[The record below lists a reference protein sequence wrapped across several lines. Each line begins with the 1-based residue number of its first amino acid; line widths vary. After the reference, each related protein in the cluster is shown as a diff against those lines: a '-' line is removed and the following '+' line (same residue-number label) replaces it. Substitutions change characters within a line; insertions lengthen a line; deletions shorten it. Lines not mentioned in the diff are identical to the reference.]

1 MPSKRSKS
9 KERERKR
16 LQRANMTDDKK
27 KEENEK
33 KRKRMKSLRDE
44 RSLEEWK
51 EDCKAD
57 NERKRKEAESLDS
70 VEKEFRNIHS
80 KHRKR
85 SLRKQRTG
93 KEKLQQNLKAKRG
106 MRLLREQGRLQ
117 EYKKRTEPNQN
128 EMDDWASF
136 RKKGKKYSEKLE
148 ILKPD
153 IVAKLNEEFRKEEE
167 RKREMEEKRKKQ
179 IDEDGGEWIYN
190 PEYDDYHWEGEG
202 APIVH
207 NDPEFEPLTA
217 EELTDIRRKEEEML
231 QAEMEN
237 DRKLAKERRRQKQ
250 DQLKAAMKIPV
261 PKLPEKEM
269 CEYEKLRERNISERK
284 KAMIEAGFF
293 EDLNSYKQRIGMI
306 TTDIS

>member
-1 MPSKRSKS
+1 
-9 KERERKR
+9 
-16 LQRANMTDDKK
+16 
-27 KEENEK
+27 
-33 KRKRMKSLRDE
+33 MKSLRTQRSLAEKESMERSEISENVRASDRIRKKEKRDE

-57 NERKRKEAESLDS
+57 NERKRKEAKNTDS
-70 VEKEFRNIHS
+70 VEREFRKIEL

-85 SLRKQRTG
+85 SLRKLRTG
-93 KEKLQQNLKAKRG
+93 KEKLLQNLKAKRG
-106 MRLLREQGRLQ
+106 MRLLHKEGRLQ
-117 EYKKRTEPNQN
+117 DYKERIDPNRK
-128 EMDDWASF
+128 EIDDWTSF
-136 RKKGKKYSEKLE
+136 RKKGKEYCEKLE
-148 ILKPD
+148 VSKPD
-153 IVAKLNEEFRKEEE
+153 IVAKLNEEYRKKEES
-167 RKREMEEKRKKQ
+167 KREMEDKRKNQ
-179 IDEDGGEWIYN
+179 IEGDGEELIYN
-190 PEYDDYHWEGEG
+190 AENDYYHWFGEG
-202 APIVH
+202 DPIGH
-207 NDPEFEPLTA
+207 NNPEFEPLTA

-231 QAEMEN
+231 QAEMEK